1 MYSNIRGQEVGT
13 NGIVEV
19 DLQDEL
25 ELEGDHEKYTSE
37 AEGQFLF

>member
-1 MYSNIRGQEVGT
+1 MYSNIREQEIGT
-13 NGIVEV
+13 NNVIEV

-25 ELEGDHEKYTSE
+25 ELEGDRENYTSE